1 MKIKTFSMGGIHPA
15 ENKLTHE
22 VATKVAALPK
32 QAIFPLGQHIGAP
45 AKPVVQKGDKV
56 KVGTMIAEAGG
67 FVSAP
72 IFSSVSG
79 TVFKIDTAIDATGYR
94 KPVIIINVEGDEWE
108 ESIDRSDKLELVA
121 AHPELTP
128 EEIVKRVQNAG
139 VVGMGGACFPTFIKL
154 TPPPTA
160 KAECVIINAV
170 ECEPYITADYRLMME
185 HADEILVGLEL
196 LMMGAKVTKGYIG
209 IETNKP
215 AAIELLTRKCDEK
228 FNIAGSKFN
237 VEVVPLKQRYPQGGE
252 KQLVD
257 AVINR
262 QVPAPPAIPVNVGA
276 IVQNVGTAFAV
287 YEAVM
292 KNKPLFER
300 YTTVTG
306 KKLQN
311 PGNFLVRMGTPMKD
325 LIDACGGMPE
335 GDNKLLA
342 GGPMM
347 GKALTSVEVPICKGT
362 NSVTIISDDEA
373 RRKDAQPC
381 IRCAKCVGVCPMG
394 LEPYLLA
401 KLSEVKNWERAESED
416 ITSCIECGSCQYTC
430 PAYRPLL
437 DNIRLGKSTVMG
449 IIRARAAAKK

>member
-1 MKIKTFSMGGIHPA
+1 MNIRTFSIGGIHPA

-32 QAIFPLGQHIGAP
+32 QAIFPLSQHIGAP
-45 AKPVVQKGDKV
+45 AKPVVKKGDKV

-108 ESIDRSDKLELVA
+108 ESIDRNDKLELA
-121 AHPELTP
+121 EAHPELTP
-128 EEIVKRVQNAG
+128 EEIVNRIKNAG

-185 HADEILVGLEL
+185 HADEILVGLQL

-215 AAIELLTRKCDEK
+215 KAIELLSDKCAKK
-228 FNIAGSKFN
+228 FNGTN
-237 VEVVPLKQRYPQGGE
+237 YQVEVVPLKQRYPQGGE

-257 AVINR
+257 AVIQR

-287 YEAVM
+287 YQAVM

-306 KKLQN
+306 KKLAN
-311 PGNFLVRMGTPMKD
+311 PGNFLVRMGTPMQE

-347 GKALTSVEVPICKGT
+347 GKALTSTEVPICKGT
-362 NSVTIISDDEA
+362 NSVTILSDDEA
-373 RRKDAQPC
+373 RRKEPQPC

-416 ITSCIECGSCQYTC
+416 IVSCIECGSCHYTC
-430 PAYRPLL
+430 PAHRPLL
-437 DNIRLGKSTVMG
+437 DNIRQGKATVMG
-449 IIRARAAAKK
+449 IIRARSAK

>member
-1 MKIKTFSMGGIHPA
+1 MKSRTFRIGGVHPE

-22 VATKVAALPK
+22 VMTKVAPLPK
-32 QAIFPLGQHIGAP
+32 QAIFPLSQHIGAP
-45 AKPVVQKGDKV
+45 AKPVVAKGDKV

-72 IFSSVSG
+72 IYSSVSG
-79 TVFKIDTAIDATGYR
+79 TVFKVDTAIDATGYR

-108 ESIDRSDKLELVA
+108 EGIDRSDKLELLA
-121 AHPELTP
+121 DHPELTP
-128 EEIVKRVQNAG
+128 EEIINRVKEAG
-139 VVGMGGACFPTFIKL
+139 VTGMGGAGFPTFIKL
-154 TPPPTA
+154 SPPPTA

-185 HADEILVGLEL
+185 KADEILVGLEL
-196 LMMGAKVTKGYIG
+196 LMVAAKVTTGYIG

-215 AAIELLTRKCDEK
+215 AAIELLTQKCAEK
-228 FNIAGSKFN
+228 FNGSKYN
-237 VEVVPLKQRYPQGGE
+237 VEVVPLQQRYPQGGE

-257 AVINR
+257 AVIRR

-292 KNKPLFER
+292 KRKPLFER

-311 PGNFLVRMGTPMKD
+311 PGNFLVRMGTPMQD
-325 LIDACGGMPE
+325 LIDLCGGMPE
-335 GDNKLLA
+335 GENKLLA

-347 GKALTSVEVPICKGT
+347 GKALTSTEVPICKGT
-362 NSVTIISDDEA
+362 NSVTVLSDEDA
-373 RRKDAQPC
+373 RRKEPMPC
-381 IRCAKCVGVCPMG
+381 IRCAKCVSACPMG

-401 KLSEVKNWERAESED
+401 TLSSLKNWERLEAED
-416 ITSCIECGSCQYTC
+416 ITSCIECGSCQFTC
-430 PAYRPLL
+430 PAHRPLL

-449 IIRARAAAKK
+449 IIRSRAAK